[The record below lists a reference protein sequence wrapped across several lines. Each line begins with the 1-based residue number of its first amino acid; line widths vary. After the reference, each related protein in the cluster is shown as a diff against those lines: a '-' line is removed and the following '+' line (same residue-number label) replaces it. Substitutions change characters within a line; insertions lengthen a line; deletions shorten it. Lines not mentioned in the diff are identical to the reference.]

1 MQESVDAKIVAE
13 EAGQC
18 GSTAKLDS
26 AEQAVERETHTGR
39 FLWQQGFT
47 LIELMIVVA
56 IIGVLAGIAI
66 PNFLKFQM
74 RSKVGEG
81 KVNLS
86 AIRTAEEAYFF
97 EIGTYL
103 TWPLNPAAAPSSQK
117 RAWTPCPNVP
127 PQAGDPGHCFIGW
140 EPEGDVYY
148 SYIVATD
155 SARPSSQFFAV
166 GESDIDG
173 DGTLNLWGYQ
183 KPSTSGQFTI
193 AATQGCNTV
202 LNVEQSTTSGAN
214 VPMTKQVG
222 PCNSPLFGI
231 SVF

>member
-1 MQESVDAKIVAE
+1 MFTRVTK
-13 EAGQC
+13 
-18 GSTAKLDS
+18 TP
-26 AEQAVERETHTGR
+26 
-39 FLWQQGFT
+39 GFT

-56 IIGVLAGIAI
+56 IIGVLAAIAI

-81 KVNLS
+81 RLNLS
-86 AIRTAEEAYFF
+86 AIRTAQVAYFS

-103 TWPLNPAAAPSSQK
+103 TWPLSPAAAANSQK

-148 SYIVATD
+148 SYVVATE
-155 SARPSSQFFAV
+155 SPPPSSQFFAV

-173 DGTLNLWGYQ
+173 DGNLNLWGYQ
-183 KPSTSGQFTI
+183 KPDTSGQFTI
-193 AATQGCNTV
+193 PATQGCNAV
-202 LNVEQSTTSGAN
+202 LNVELSTTTGAN
-214 VPMTKQVG
+214 VPMMEQVG

-231 SVF
+231 TVF

>member
-1 MQESVDAKIVAE
+1 MQESVDAKIAAE

-56 IIGVLAGIAI
+56 IIGVLAAIAI
-66 PNFLKFQM
+66 PNFLTFQM

-86 AIRTAEEAYFF
+86 AIRIAEEAYYS
-97 EIGTYL
+97 EIGTYMS
-103 TWPLNPAAAPSSQK
+103 WPLNPAAAPSSQK

-127 PQAGDPGHCFIGW
+127 PLAGDPGHCFIGW
-140 EPEGDVYY
+140 EPEGDIYY

-155 SARPSSQFFAV
+155 SPPPSSQFFAV

-173 DGTLNLWGYQ
+173 DGTVNLWGYQ
-183 KPSTSGQFTI
+183 KPNISGRFTI
-193 AATQGCNTV
+193 AVTQGCNTV
-202 LNVEQSTTSGAN
+202 LNIERSTTSGAN
-214 VPMTKQVG
+214 VAMTKQVG